1 MTRRPPITLAALAFA
16 LVVAA
21 VGIAPASAATI
32 SAPERQLM
40 ASINQARA
48 ARGLVPL
55 RSDYRLWVLADD
67 RAAAMASANVLS
79 HGAGGSLEAALNQ
92 RGIQWYAHGE
102 VIAYSSA
109 AGSAGAAHLF
119 ELWASSPPHWALLTS
134 GEFNYLGIGLAV
146 SGSGLTYGS
155 VVLTESRDRTGARA
169 TMTGARVS
177 GDDVRWTWRGVDPPL
192 QSHTAGLRS
201 FAVQQRTDRGSWV
214 TVATSTTTTARSVA
228 NRPGGHWYGL
238 RVRARDRAGNAGPW
252 SSELRVWVP

>member
-1 MTRRPPITLAALAFA
+1 MTLASLALASLT
-16 LVVAA
+16 LVLLVAA
-21 VGIAPASAATI
+21 VGVATASAATI
-32 SAPERQLM
+32 SSAERQLM

-55 RSDYRLWVLADD
+55 RSDARLWALADD
-67 RAAAMASANVLS
+67 RAAAMAGANVLS
-79 HGAGGSLEAALNQ
+79 HGAGGSLESALTG

-109 AGSAGAAHLF
+109 AGSAAAAHLF
-119 ELWASSPPHWALLTS
+119 ELWASSPPHWTLLTS
-134 GEFNYLGIGLAV
+134 GDFNYLGIGLAV
-146 SGSGLTYGS
+146 SGAGLTYGS
-155 VVLTESRDRTGARA
+155 VVLTESRDHTGARA
-169 TMTGARVS
+169 TMTSAKVS

-201 FAVQQRTDRGSWV
+201 FGVQQRTDRGSWV
-214 TVATSTTTTARSVA
+214 TVATSTTSTARSIA

-238 RVRARDRAGNAGPW
+238 RVRASDRAGNVGPW